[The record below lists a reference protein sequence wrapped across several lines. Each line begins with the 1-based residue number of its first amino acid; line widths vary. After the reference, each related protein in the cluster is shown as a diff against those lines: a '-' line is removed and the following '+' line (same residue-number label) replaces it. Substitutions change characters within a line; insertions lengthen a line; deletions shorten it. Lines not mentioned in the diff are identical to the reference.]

1 MGKAFGM
8 KRSGIH
14 HVDVTGNW
22 VFQVTVGYCLGF
34 SSSRGA

>member
-14 HVDVTGNW
+14 HVDATSNW
-22 VFQVTVGYCLGF
+22 VIQVIVGYRLGF
-34 SSSRGA
+34 SLRRVA